1 MSVRKSL
8 ECIAELNDEFCGGSE
23 ARMLIGILAVITV
36 RTELQMEARLS
47 GVGFEAMYATFL

>member
-8 ECIAELNDEFCGGSE
+8 ECIAELNDEFCRGSE

-47 GVGFEAMYATFL
+47 GVGSGAMYATFL